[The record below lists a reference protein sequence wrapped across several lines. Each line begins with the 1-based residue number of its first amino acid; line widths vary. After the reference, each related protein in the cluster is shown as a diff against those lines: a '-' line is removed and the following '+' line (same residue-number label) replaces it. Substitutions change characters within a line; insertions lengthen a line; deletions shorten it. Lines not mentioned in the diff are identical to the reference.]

1 MTILV
6 SIDRKSLAPQE
17 NAQKQCAFGGAF
29 LFSKFP
35 GACIII
41 FMCGYNSFCEIIC
54 LRDECPFYDVHNENK
69 ERYVFNFEI
78 CKQSIS

>member
-1 MTILV
+1 MRMSENRTTEIRRSQGPGVLV

-41 FMCGYNSFCEIIC
+41 FMCGYNSF
-54 LRDECPFYDVHNENK
+54 LWNNLPPR
-69 ERYVFNFEI
+69 
-78 CKQSIS
+78 